1 MVTQGR
7 NQDRRGGGA
16 RGAATLS
23 SPAALSL
30 LCLCT
35 GTQAVPC
42 LGPARVA
49 RSLSLVPPRLCG
61 LRTLQ
66 PYAERIPVV
75 ASAGITINFTSQISL
90 TGPGVQVHYS
100 LYNQSDR
107 ECEQIGE
114 WGDPKAPSASPCF
127 LALPGST

>member
-1 MVTQGR
+1 M
-7 NQDRRGGGA
+7 A
-16 RGAATLS
+16 PPS
-23 SPAALSL
+23 SLAALSL
-30 LCLCT
+30 LCLRL
-35 GTQAVPC
+35 GTQAVPS

-49 RSLSLVPPRLCG
+49 LSLSLSLVTPRLCG

-75 ASAGITINFTSQISL
+75 ATAGITINFTSQISL

-107 ECEQIGE
+107 ECGQAG
-114 WGDPKAPSASPCF
+114 GRGGHPQTPCSF
-127 LALPGST
+127 SLPLACTRKH